1 MLLLAAAMEGFYCF
15 KQGKGN
21 REREGNAGQLG
32 LLRLRP
38 VFWLIKESRDCHVRV
53 KS

>member
-1 MLLLAAAMEGFYCF
+1 MEE
-15 KQGKGN
+15 GKG
-21 REREGNAGQLG
+21 REEEEEGNAGQLG
-32 LLRLRP
+32 LLGLRP